1 LATLGLIIVMLGAVT
16 THVYYHDP
24 FSDFY
29 EAIIQLI
36 NLSLLLLIYYY
47 ERQTNKKPPLAP
59 AYAA

>member
-1 LATLGLIIVMLGAVT
+1 MIGAVT
-16 THVYYHDP
+16 HLYYHDP

-47 ERQTNKKPPLAP
+47 ERQTNKNHPLKL
-59 AYAA
+59 AYASNENI